1 MTSDNVST
9 SVEHNDEL
17 SSTSTIEST
26 SFTYE
31 KDNKDLTDY
40 ALDFMENEIDYYS
53 TIQSYTKDKV
63 ALFICVSGIVSAG
76 AYYESDGIVQEY
88 FRNNDASEKKFN
100 SIQEWHNEFYGEVVT
115 IDKHLNNVF
124 IGEDLVPLWK
134 ILIDEME
141 ADCSVESDVNDEE
154 SKYNEVTHPL
164 SITKCDYII
173 IYLFLTLN
181 LLSLLGYIIVSI
193 I

>member
-1 MTSDNVST
+1 MSNDNTST
-9 SVEHNDEL
+9 SVEYNHEP

-26 SFTYE
+26 TFTYE
-31 KDNKDLTDY
+31 KDGKDLTDY
-40 ALDFMENEIDYYS
+40 ALDFMENEINYYS

-63 ALFICVSGIVSAG
+63 ALFICVAGIVSAA
-76 AYYESDGIVQEY
+76 AYYESDGTVQEY
-88 FRNNDASEKKFN
+88 FRNNDASEKKFE

-134 ILIDEME
+134 VLVDEME
-141 ADCSVESDVNDEE
+141 ADFSVDSDVDDEE
-154 SKYNEVTHPL
+154 HNSNELPHPL
-164 SITKCDYII
+164 TITKCDYIL
-173 IYLFLTLN
+173 IYSFLTLN
-181 LLSLLGYIIVSI
+181 LLSLLGYIVISI